1 MEWNS
6 PITEL
11 KNVGEQRAKK
21 LAKLQI
27 LTLGDLLTHY
37 PRDYKDR
44 SRLVKIA
51 ELSETEENTF
61 VARVRREGVS
71 SRRGKL
77 TLTHVQVYDDT
88 GEIPLV
94 WYNQLYMKTAL
105 QKDEA
110 YLFTGRIQTKY
121 GRREIASPEYEKIG
135 DSFAGGKIVPVYPAS
150 DGLSQKMFR
159 AYLLD
164 ALELVKG
171 QLPENLPLW
180 LRKQYCLAER
190 NFAIQNIHFP
200 MTEEAFYDARRRLVF
215 EELFFMQS
223 ALLSLKQRMSQ
234 KGEGVRM
241 GQEDALQTFQNVLPF
256 AMTHAQ
262 KKVLS
267 EIQKDMTSGTVMNRL
282 VQGDVGSGKTAVAMA
297 VAYWT
302 IQNGYQAVM
311 MAPTEVLAE
320 QHTQSFTELFAPLG
334 IRVVC
339 LTGSMTAKEKR
350 MALAEIAEGSAQ
362 MIVGTHAVIQKGVTY
377 HKVGLVVTDE
387 QHRFG
392 VRQRGML
399 AEKGDHPHVLV
410 MTATPIPR
418 TLALIL
424 YGDLDISIIDELP
437 PGRQAID
444 TIAVNATYHQRIYT
458 FLGKQKAEGRQAYVI
473 CPMIEENEKLEV
485 ENVLDYTER
494 LQEVLPDCRISCVH
508 GKMKPKEKQE
518 IMTAFASGTI
528 DILVSTTVIEV
539 GINVPNATVMLIEN
553 AERFGLAQLHQLRG
567 RVGRGAEKS
576 YCILV
581 SDSKT
586 KIARERMQ
594 IMTKTTDG
602 FVISEMDLKL
612 RGPGEFFGVR
622 QHGLPEMKIANLYRD
637 LPILQQAQEAAAL
650 LMERDPALL
659 QKEHQGIRQHFMT
672 WFEGKTVE
680 L

>member
-11 KNVGEQRAKK
+11 KNIGEQRAKK
-21 LAKLQI
+21 LAKLHI

-44 SRLVKIA
+44 SRLVTIS

-61 VARVRREGVS
+61 VARIRREGVS
-71 SRRGKL
+71 TRRGKL
-77 TLTHVQVYDDT
+77 TITYVQVYDDT
-88 GEIPLV
+88 GEIPLL
-94 WYNQLYMKTAL
+94 WYNQIYMKTTF

-110 YLFTGRIQTKY
+110 YLFTGRVQKKY

-150 DGLSQKMFR
+150 DGLSQKMLR
-159 AYLLD
+159 TYLLE
-164 ALELVKG
+164 ALEWIQG

-180 LRKQYCLAER
+180 LRKKYRLAER

-200 MTEEAFYDARRRLVF
+200 MTETAFYDARRRLVF

-234 KGEGVRM
+234 KGEGICMEHVEAL
-241 GQEDALQTFQNVLPF
+241 EDFEGFLPF
-256 AMTHAQ
+256 QMTNAQ

-267 EIQKDMTSGTVMNRL
+267 EIQKDMTGGKVMNRL

-297 VAYWT
+297 AAYWA
-302 IQNGYQAVM
+302 IRNGYQVVM

-320 QHTQSFTELFAPLG
+320 QHMQSFAEIFTPLG
-334 IRVVC
+334 IRVLC

-350 MALAEIAEGSAQ
+350 TALAEIANGNAQ
-362 MIVGTHAVIQKGVTY
+362 MIVGTHAVIQKGVLY
-377 HKVGLVVTDE
+377 DQVGLVITDE

-399 AEKGDHPHVLV
+399 AQKGENPHVLV

-444 TIAVNATYHQRIYT
+444 TIAVNGTYRQRIYT

-485 ENVLDYTER
+485 ENVLDYTEK
-494 LQEVLPDCRISCVH
+494 LQEALPDCRIACVH
-508 GKMKPKEKQE
+508 GRMKAKEKQE
-518 IMTAFASGTI
+518 MMSAFACGNT

-594 IMTKTTDG
+594 IMTKTRDG

-622 QHGLPEMKIANLYRD
+622 QHGLPEMKIANLYHD
-637 LPILQQAQEAAAL
+637 MFILKQAQEAAAL
-650 LMERDPALL
+650 LLERDPELV
-659 QKEHQGIRQHFMT
+659 QEEHMGVRTYFTT